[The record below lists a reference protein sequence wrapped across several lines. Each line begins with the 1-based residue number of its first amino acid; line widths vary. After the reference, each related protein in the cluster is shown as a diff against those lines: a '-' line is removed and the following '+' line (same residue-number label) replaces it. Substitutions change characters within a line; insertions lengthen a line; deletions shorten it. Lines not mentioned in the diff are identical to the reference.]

1 MLRYIPTKKVNISA
15 VSYLILHSFVLLYE
29 SSFGARIS
37 VCRLSG
43 YRRFPSQDSGFYSFW
58 TRDLLRG
65 RFGFL
70 GRFLFDMSHPGLHQ
84 APLMSAD

>member
-1 MLRYIPTKKVNISA
+1 MVCYIPTKKVNISA

-58 TRDLLRG
+58 TRDLL
-65 RFGFL
+65 FGFL
-70 GRFLFDMSHPGLHQ
+70 RRFLFHMGHPGLDQ